1 MTTRS
6 KPLERY
12 WRISEE
18 GANCVK
24 GTKEFR
30 KLLGKLKARSKPL
43 ELQNFSRSKPIESNS
58 IIWKETIKL

>member
-30 KLLGKLKARSKPL
+30 KLLEKLKARSKPS
-43 ELQNFSRSKPIESNS
+43 ERNQRI
-58 IIWKETIKL
+58 